1 MLLIYTNAAT
11 GAALARDRDGIMA
24 EVDALV
30 AELIE
35 SGEWVG
41 GEGLADSANARTV
54 RVRGGVPAVTDGPF
68 VESKEQMA
76 GYCLVDCESL
86 ERAID
91 IATRWPDARYCAM
104 EVRPLVDGTGAQ
116 M

>member
-1 MLLIYTNAAT
+1 MLLIYTNAVTAE
-11 GAALARDRDGIMA
+11 ALARDRDGIMA

-30 AELIE
+30 GELMD

-41 GEGLADSANARTV
+41 GEGLADAASARTV

-76 GYCLVDCESL
+76 GYCLVDCDSM

-91 IATRWPDARYCAM
+91 IAMRWPDARYCAM
-104 EVRPLVDGTGAQ
+104 EVRPVVDESGNQ

>member
-11 GAALARDRDGIMA
+11 AEALARDRDGIMA

-30 AELIE
+30 AELME

-41 GEGLADSANARTV
+41 GEGLADAASARTV

-76 GYCLVDCESL
+76 GYCTVDCDSL

-91 IATRWPDARYCAM
+91 IAARWPDARYCAM
-104 EVRPLVDGTGAQ
+104 EVRPVVEGGEASP
-116 M
+116 